1 MLGYISTASCLLA
14 SYETD
19 RIGEDRNSAKV
30 MTHLPSPSSD

>member
-19 RIGEDRNSAKV
+19 RIGTALGK
-30 MTHLPSPSSD
+30 TATQPK